1 MGKRYLGLEINS
13 NYIAAVIINSGLK
26 GYAIQEHV
34 YIPIENAPGGNDG
47 FADAMEI
54 LVDHIDIAGSTC
66 AASFPAEQVFFRNLE
81 VPFKQTKK
89 IRQIMPF
96 ELERT
101 LPLSVERLII
111 DFHAIK
117 TDPPTEQ
124 TELITAAVD
133 TSRLESFLNRLA
145 HFGINPEIVTVS
157 GYPTAIC
164 LSQVE
169 DLSPNAMLVDVK
181 KDKSTI
187 FILESGQLRLVR
199 SIVSGSKDLP
209 RTQVIC
215 QNIQRTI
222 HASKEADS
230 GQEYFTP
237 EAIYLTGPSIGENGF
252 VSEMADYMKIPAHST
267 DLIHTMPDRLQSQ
280 PPGSWRA
287 DSMDNALALALM
299 ETLGIKGLNFRRGP
313 FALKKGWSE
322 HRKSFIRSGIF
333 AAVALV
339 VMLVNT
345 GTDYYVK
352 QKRLHELKGQI
363 ESVFLSTFPEVS
375 KVVDPLNQMQVKVNE
390 ARRSNPSPAQQGDSP
405 LMIDILNTLSKRIP
419 GQLDVRFTR
428 MIIGEDNVTISGNT
442 DTFNT
447 VDMVKG
453 RLESDAMF
461 ETATIVSTNK
471 DKTGNRIRFRLKVK
485 I

>member
-1 MGKRYLGLEINS
+1 MGKRYLGLEIN
-13 NYIAAVIINSGLK
+13 NGYIAAVTINSGLK

-34 YIPIENAPGGNDG
+34 YIPIEKSPEGNDG
-47 FADAMEI
+47 FSDAMEI

-66 AASFPAEQVFFRNLE
+66 AASFPAEQFFFRNLL

-111 DFHAIK
+111 DFHTIK
-117 TDPPTEQ
+117 SDPPAEQ

-133 TSRLESFLNRLA
+133 MSRLESYLNRLA

-164 LSQVE
+164 LSRIDE
-169 DLSPNAMLVDVK
+169 LAPNAMLVDVK
-181 KDKSTI
+181 ADKSTI
-187 FILESGQLRLVR
+187 FVLESGQLRLVR
-199 SIVSGSKDLP
+199 SIASGSKDLP
-209 RTQVIC
+209 RTKVIC

-222 HASKEADS
+222 YASKEAD
-230 GQEYFTP
+230 GNQDHFTP
-237 EAIYLTGPSIGENGF
+237 EKIYLTGPSIGENGF
-252 VSEMADYMKIPAHST
+252 ASEVADYLKIPARST

-280 PPGSWRA
+280 PPGSWKA

-322 HRKSFIRSGIF
+322 HRKNFIRSGIF

-339 VMLVNT
+339 LMLVNT
-345 GTDYYVK
+345 GIDYYVK
-352 QKRLHELKGQI
+352 QKNLNELKGQI
-363 ESVFLSTFPEVS
+363 EKVFLSTFPEVR
-375 KVVDPLNQMQVKVNE
+375 KVVDPLNQMKIKVDE
-390 ARRSNPSPAQQGDSP
+390 ARKSTLSPGQQGDSP
-405 LMIDILNTLSKRIP
+405 LMIDVLNTLSTRIP

-428 MIIGEDNVTISGNT
+428 MVIGEENVTITGNT

-447 VDMVKG
+447 VDMIKS